1 MKKIH
6 SFALMAVGA
15 LMSLAGLSACS
26 SSNDVNEV
34 NNPNVEID
42 NQGNAGVRPEFVMS
56 FPRSVVNGTRMSDD
70 VTQKGGTTAQ
80 FRGMDHIRLIAFGGV
95 PTATSEKLGSI
106 LSLTSIAKN
115 TLKKPGELNYKVY
128 ANQFVP
134 VTTKNFLFYG
144 KAIDNTAET
153 DITTMDDKF
162 KYGVIKAK
170 GLTEAEFS
178 KVSSISFG
186 LEQINT
192 STEQQQNN
200 TVGRAIVTL
209 MTNLANSTGKGA
221 APGNAWSTTDNVTL
235 SRLYQNYIRT
245 TVSSSSNLAVILGM
259 LYDGMERVLAAN
271 PDPESQDNALAKKI
285 KDQIVSAST
294 GTPVVGSPVT
304 LKADYVGY
312 PGNVGLPDGAARVKW
327 DGAKFVD
334 MTANYGG
341 GLKVGITDYVYPA
354 ALWYYVSTPIKA
366 SNAVQS
372 TNYDSKNAWNE
383 VIDGV
388 YAGAADEV
396 GGSTL
401 SVALVNPVQYGVGR
415 IETKLQME
423 SGIFYDGAGQEVAT
437 GDGYTLKG
445 LLIGG
450 QKDVQFDFTTSS
462 ATTDWV
468 IYDREVPTGI
478 IVKPNVT
485 TSTSNQ
491 TLALETKIDETIYAA
506 VELVNGG
513 EAFVGADGIIPAGGT
528 FYLTVKLNPT
538 QATNYGVGDLK
549 QIIKQDY
556 VTKLTVKIKNG
567 SQTVDRDGDGTPDI
581 YAFNG
586 AGEPIGV
593 ITKPG
598 TDPVTLYDINGDGTL
613 DRFISAADGGP
624 GWDTTDDGV
633 INIDIPILRD
643 PSTGQYPTNV
653 LVLEGLGNAT
663 NGIPNLTSPGIEL
676 GTSVDLEWKPGLEL
690 TPSI

>member
-1 MKKIH
+1 MKKSH

-26 SSNDVNEV
+26 SSNDMDEV
-34 NNPNVEID
+34 NNPNVEYD
-42 NQGNAGVRPEFVMS
+42 DQGNAGVKPEFVIS
-56 FPRSVVNGTRMSDD
+56 FPRSVVNSTRMSDA
-70 VTQKGGTTAQ
+70 VTQKGGTTAE
-80 FRGMDHIRLIAFGGV
+80 FRGMDRIRLIAFGEE
-95 PTATSEKLGSI
+95 PTANSVKLGSI

-178 KVSSISFG
+178 KASSITFG
-186 LEQINT
+186 LEQVNT
-192 STEQQQNN
+192 STEQQQSNA
-200 TVGRAIVTL
+200 VGRAIVTL
-209 MTNLANSTGKGA
+209 MTNLAASTGKGS
-221 APGNAWSTTDNVTL
+221 APGNAWSTTTNVTL
-235 SRLYQNYIRT
+235 ARLYQNYIRT

-294 GTPVVGSPVT
+294 GTVVVGSPVT
-304 LKADYVGY
+304 LNADYAGY
-312 PGNVGLPDGAARVKW
+312 PGNVGLPDGAARVSW

-366 SNAVQS
+366 SNTVQS
-372 TNYDSKNAWNE
+372 SNYDSKDAWNKVITE
-383 VIDGV
+383 VYDG
-388 YAGAADEV
+388 ADEQV
-396 GGSTL
+396 GASTL
-401 SVALVNPVQYGVGR
+401 SVALVNPVQYAVGR

-450 QKDVQFDFTTSS
+450 QKDVKFDFTTSS
-462 ATTDWV
+462 ATTDRV
-468 IYDREVPTGI
+468 IYDRDVPTGMT
-478 IVKPNVT
+478 VKPNVT
-485 TSTSNQ
+485 TSAANQ
-491 TLALETKIDETIYAA
+491 TLALETKIDEKIYAA

-528 FYLTVKLNPT
+528 FYLTVKLDPALAINSGT
-538 QATNYGVGDLK
+538 IK
-549 QIIKQDY
+549 QIVKQDY
-556 VTKLTVKIKNG
+556 VTKVTVKIKNG
-567 SQTVDRDGDGTPDI
+567 KQTIDRDNDGNPDVYNIDGDGNI
-581 YAFNG
+581 
-586 AGEPIGV
+586 IGV
-593 ITKPG
+593 NPG
-598 TDPVTLYDINGDGTL
+598 NGTNLTSYDINGDGQ
-613 DRFISAADGGP
+613 DDQFIDAAHGGP
-624 GWDTTDDGV
+624 GWDTNNDG
-633 INIDIPILRD
+633 IIDIPILRD
-643 PSTGQYPTNV
+643 PSTGLYPTNV
-653 LVLEGLGNAT
+653 LVPEGLGNAT
-663 NGIPNLTSPGIEL
+663 NGIPNLTSPGVEL
-676 GTSVDLEWKPGLEL
+676 GTSVDLEWKPGLTLE
-690 TPSI
+690 PEI

>member
-1 MKKIH
+1 MKKSH
-6 SFALMAVGA
+6 SVALMAVGA
-15 LMSLAGLSACS
+15 LMSLAGFSACS

-42 NQGNAGVRPEFVMS
+42 DQGNAGVRPEFVIS

-70 VTQKGGTTAQ
+70 VTQKGGTTAE

-95 PTATSEKLGSI
+95 PTGTSDKLGSI

-162 KYGVIKAK
+162 KYGVIKAN
-170 GLTEAEFS
+170 GLTDAEFS
-178 KVSSISFG
+178 KVSSITFG

-209 MTNLANSTGKGA
+209 MTNLATSTGKGD
-221 APGNAWSTTDNVTL
+221 APGNAWSTTTNVTL
-235 SRLYQNYIRT
+235 SRLYQNYIRA

-259 LYDGMERVLAAN
+259 LYDGMERVLAGN
-271 PDPESQDNALAKKI
+271 TDTESQEYVLAKKI
-285 KDQIVSAST
+285 KDQIVNACT

-304 LKADYVGY
+304 LKADYTGY
-312 PGNVGLPDGAARVKW
+312 PGNVGLPDGAARVSW
-327 DGAKFVD
+327 DNTANKFVD

-366 SNAVQS
+366 SDNVQS
-372 TNYDSKNAWNE
+372 TNYDSKTTWNKVITE
-383 VIDGV
+383 VYDGANDV
-388 YAGAADEV
+388 V

-401 SVALVNPVQYGVGR
+401 SVALVNPVQYAVGR
-415 IETKLQME
+415 IETKLEM
-423 SGIFYDGAGQEVAT
+423 GTGTFYDGAGQEVAT

-450 QKDVQFDFTTSS
+450 QKDVLFDFTTSS
-462 ATTDWV
+462 SSIDRV

-485 TSTSNQ
+485 TSTANQ
-491 TLALETKIDETIYAA
+491 TLALETKTNEIIYAA

-528 FYLTVKLNPT
+528 FYLTVKLDPT
-538 QATNYGVGDLK
+538 LATNYGDLK

-556 VTKLTVKIKNG
+556 VTKVTVKIKNG
-567 SQTVDRDGDGTPDI
+567 SQTVDRDHDGNPDVYNIDGDGNIIGVNPGDGT
-581 YAFNG
+581 NLT
-586 AGEPIGV
+586 V
-593 ITKPG
+593 
-598 TDPVTLYDINGDGTL
+598 YDINGDGTP
-613 DRFISAADGGP
+613 DTFIPAADGGP
-624 GWDTTDDGV
+624 GWDTGGGKV
-633 INIDIPILRD
+633 DISILRD
-643 PSTGQYPTNV
+643 PSTGLYPTNV
-653 LVLEGLGNAT
+653 LIPEGLGNAT
-663 NGIPNLTSPGIEL
+663 NGIPNLTSPGVEL